1 MKQLI
6 KKYLKKK
13 LNKSHPKHYYF
24 LRWLAN
30 IVMDKEQTKDV
41 CASIAR
47 WMYDNKY
54 NLQKLPLND
63 IFVLDNKIY
72 IYTFRPGLWI
82 GKAGSTVY
90 SCEDSINHNVNGVKV
105 HNYEIHFIEIH
116 KTPFTELYGFLV
128 SYENYY

>member
-1 MKQLI
+1 
-6 KKYLKKK
+6 
-13 LNKSHPKHYYF
+13 
-24 LRWLAN
+24 
-30 IVMDKEQTKDV
+30 MDKEQTKDV

-90 SCEDSINHNVNGVKV
+90 SCEDSINHNVDGVKV
-105 HNYEIHFIEIH
+105 HDYEIHFIEIH
-116 KTPFTELYGFLV
+116 KTPFTDLYSFLV